1 MFTDQTNISR
11 MKSLFVGA
19 IILLMACNNNDSKD
33 AVEKADSANK
43 AKADTTKI
51 EESKATISVNK
62 TDADF
67 LVKAME
73 GGLMEVALGQMAH
86 QKSQNKRV
94 KDFGDMMVKEHG
106 AAGEKIK
113 SLGSSFNVT
122 LPGMTGDEN
131 SKKIRDLNEKKST
144 KFDKAYIDDMVDD
157 HKKDIKEFESAS
169 NNVENADIRAF
180 IMATLPVLRRHLDSC
195 TAIRK
200 SLK

>member
-1 MFTDQTNISR
+1 MFTDKTNIR
-11 MKSLFVGA
+11 KMKSLALCVM
-19 IILLMACNNNDSKD
+19 ILLMACNNNDSKD

-43 AKADTTKI
+43 AKADTTKN

-73 GGLMEVALGQMAH
+73 GSLMEVELGHLAK

-94 KDFGDMMVKEHG
+94 QHFGDMMVEDHG

-113 SLGSSFNVT
+113 SLGSSLNVT
-122 LPGMTGDEN
+122 LPHMTGDEK
-131 SKKIRDLNEKKST
+131 SKDIRDLNEKKST
-144 KFDKAYIDDMVDD
+144 NFDKAYIDDMVDD

-195 TAIRK
+195 TAIQISIK
-200 SLK
+200 